1 MKVCIN
7 MSQKQVP
14 IQEGLFTWPSASPRL
29 IGSKC
34 NHCGEV
40 LFPAQKTCSACCL
53 QDVVNIELSTRGK
66 LWTWTI
72 QGFPPKSPPYFRPE
86 TPDSFVPYGVG
97 YVELPEKV
105 RVETRLKQNNPEKL
119 KIGMTMELV
128 IEKFMEDADG
138 NEVMCFAFKPVEE
151 AE

>member
-1 MKVCIN
+1 MAA
-7 MSQKQVP
+7 KQIP
-14 IQEGLFTWPSASPRL
+14 IQEGLFTWPSVSPRL

-40 LFPAQKTCSACCL
+40 VFPAQASCSACCL
-53 QDVVNIELSTRGK
+53 QDTVNIELSTTGK
-66 LWTWTI
+66 LWAWTI
-72 QGFPPKSPPYFRPE
+72 QGFPPKSPPYARQE
-86 TPDSFVPYGVG
+86 TPESFIPFGVG

-105 RVETRLKQNNPEKL
+105 LVETRLTRNNPDKL
-119 KIGMTMELV
+119 KIGMSMELV

-138 NEVMCFAFKPVEE
+138 NEVMYFAFQPVDE